1 MPWRESDAMDQ
12 RLRFVGECL
21 AGVETMTGLCEA
33 YGVSRRTGYKWLERY
48 RERGPAGLE
57 ERSRAPHRHGRAT
70 SAALVDLIVQVK
82 LSWPAWGP
90 RKIVA
95 WLGRRHPELEWPSH
109 STAGEILKRA
119 GLVER
124 RRRVRR
130 APGGGGE
137 LTVSGQ
143 PNHVWAIDHKG
154 WVSLGDGSRCEPLTI
169 TDDYSRYALAISA
182 GRNTRASEARP
193 VMERVF
199 REYGLPEVIRS
210 DNGVPFSSTSV
221 TGLSALSVWW
231 IKLGVRPERI
241 ARGKPQQN
249 GRHERFHGT
258 LLQAMRPP
266 EHDRPSQAERFEAF
280 RRDYNHERPHEALG
294 QLPPACLYTPSHRP
308 MPRRLPEP
316 DYPLGLTVRR
326 IRTNG
331 ELKWRGALH
340 MVCSALAG
348 ERIGVEQTDHG
359 WRLWFHQTPIAH
371 ISQDNRRVL
380 PI

>member
-308 MPRRLPEP
+308 MPGRLPEP